1 MFRLIF
7 KTFIKGLLLER
18 TYALLILV
26 PKNKL
31 EKVMIFISWKA
42 KWRVTSSKKLLRGT
56 LEFETGF
63 NGSE

>member
-31 EKVMIFISWKA
+31 EKVMILYPEKPNEEWLQVKNH
-42 KWRVTSSKKLLRGT
+42 
-56 LEFETGF
+56 LEEL
-63 NGSE
+63 